1 MLELGL
7 LWAWLPYINFFG
19 RDKFGMSYWS
29 FGFSLDVVAA
39 ASCMFYGVT
48 GYVVTHTHTHT
59 FSVHPLIIFTPA
71 CVSPLLT

>member
-1 MLELGL
+1 VLELGL

-59 FSVHPLIIFTPA
+59 HTRARAHTHTHTQTYIQTI
-71 CVSPLLT
+71 